1 MFAGVLTTP
10 NCLGESPKEVITK
23 FEVSSKTIFKWFENN
38 GMKANPDKRQMF
50 VSKNGSFVANTGEN
64 KISDAITVKHLRVTF
79 DNRLTFNSRVSKLW
93 ETASNE
99 PHSLARVAFYTDQDK
114 KKNTFFIFFIACFIT
129 FFIFF
134 IDNCPLIWMD
144 NSRSLNKFSE
154 LHERAL
160 RPIKQYIKQCPNTS
174 YLDVQD

>member
-10 NCLGESPKEVITK
+10 NCLGESPTEAITK

-93 ETASNE
+93 KTASNE
-99 PHSLARVAFYTDQDK
+99 PHSLARVAFCTDQDK
-114 KKNTFFIFFIACFIT
+114 KKKYFFHIFHRMFHH
-129 FFIFF
+129 IFHIF
-134 IDNCPLIWMD
+134 
-144 NSRSLNKFSE
+144 
-154 LHERAL
+154 H
-160 RPIKQYIKQCPNTS
+160 
-174 YLDVQD
+174 